1 MINDLFGNNK
11 YVLTSTLDQKNILH
25 AMLDIFKN
33 HIEKFARIGDDEFD
47 EIKKFFDTKEVSKKE
62 NLLKEGQICRY
73 HYFVLTGLLRKFYVN
88 EKGIEQT
95 TEFAIETW
103 WLTDNFAYERQVP
116 TEFYIQAVERSV
128 VLYITQEKQEKLLE
142 QFPVMERYFRFVY
155 QRAYAAAQK
164 RIKFLFSFSKEE
176 FYFQA
181 VKNHPEFVKRVPQYL
196 IASYLGFTPEY
207 LSEIRKRG
215 LS

>member
-1 MINDLFGNNK
+1 M
-11 YVLTSTLDQKNILH
+11 H
-25 AMLDIFKN
+25 DIFKN
-33 HIEKFARIGDDEFD
+33 HIAKFAQVTDDEF
-47 EIKKFFDTKEVSKKE
+47 EQIIKFFDIKKAAKKE
-62 NLLKEGQICRY
+62 NLLEEGQICRH
-73 HYFVLTGLLRKFYVN
+73 HYFVLEGLLRKFYIN
-88 EKGIEQT
+88 EKGTEQT

-103 WLTDNFAYERQVP
+103 WLTDNFAYENQLA
-116 TEFYIQAVERSV
+116 TEFYIQAVEKST
-128 VLYITQEKQEKLLE
+128 LLCITPEKRQKLLE
-142 QFPVMERYFRFVY
+142 EFPVMERYFRFVY

-181 VKNHPEFVKRVPQYL
+181 VRNHPEFIQRVPQYL

-207 LSEIRKRG
+207 LSEIRRRL

>member
-1 MINDLFGNNK
+1 M
-11 YVLTSTLDQKNILH
+11 SH
-25 AMLDIFKN
+25 IFQN
-33 HIEKFARIGDDEFD
+33 HIAKFAQVTDDEFGQ
-47 EIKKFFDTKEVSKKE
+47 IIKFFETKQIGKKE
-62 NLLKEGQICRY
+62 NLLEEGQLCRH
-73 HYFVLTGLLRKFYVN
+73 HYFVLQGLLRKFYIS
-88 EKGIEQT
+88 EKGTEQT

-103 WLTDNFAYERQVP
+103 WLTDNYAYERGLT
-116 TEFYIQAVERSV
+116 TEFYIQAVEKTTL
-128 VLYITQEKQEKLLE
+128 LYITAEKQQKLLKE
-142 QFPVMERYFRFVY
+142 FPAMERYFRSVY

-181 VKNHPEFVKRVPQYL
+181 VRNHPEFIQRVPQYL

-207 LSEIRKRG
+207 LSEIRRKL